1 MKAAF
6 AVISCFLL
14 TAAGSAAAEPRGWV
28 IDRADQ
34 GAAILTYDGFAD
46 KGVTYEFTCTNNALI
61 AREIG
66 VTLLMDPTD
75 GQKVGD
81 DPGSAMRP
89 GAAVMALFTDRTKPA
104 FVTADAKPNLH
115 RGWDLTINLPLDDPA
130 VRALPKAKAV
140 SLMTTGWTGL
150 AELGPRASATLSS
163 FLRSCGPAR

>member
-1 MKAAF
+1 MK
-6 AVISCFLL
+6 IKGLL
-14 TAAGSAAAEPRGWV
+14 ALVALGSGSAAAAPRGWV

-34 GAAILTYDGFAD
+34 GAPVLSFDGFTD
-46 KGVTYEFTCTNNALI
+46 KGVTYEFTCTNNALTVK
-61 AREIG
+61 EVG

-89 GAAVMALFTDRTKPA
+89 GAAMMALFTDRTKPA
-104 FVTADAKPNLH
+104 FVAAGAKPNVQ
-115 RGWDLTINLPLDDPA
+115 RGWDLTISLPLNDPA

-150 AELGPRASATLSS
+150 AKLGPDESATISA
-163 FLRSCGPAR
+163 FLKSCGAAR